1 MAPIPFHQQTSFA
14 NPSNG
19 DTLDATIVKA
29 NDNAIVSTYNSH
41 DADET
46 IHVQSSTVA
55 GREAAGVTGRLWFT
69 SDDLRLAYDT
79 GSIWSALTVDAA
91 HISTGTIATARLA
104 GSYTGITGLG
114 TVTAGTWNATT
125 IGIAYGGTG
134 VTTTPTN
141 GQLLIGNG
149 TGYTVASLTAGSNVT
164 ITPAAGAITIAS
176 TNPGGDVVGPASST
190 ANAVPRFSNTGGK
203 LLVNSGVT
211 VDGSNNVG
219 GVVGLTASGT
229 LSGAA
234 GSFTGNVGTATL
246 TTTGNVGV
254 GTATPMSRFQVT
266 GGSLASASTTSGL
279 IAAGNLSAGRL
290 VTGGSSNVQAI
301 HTFLDDNAYE
311 ISAGSSST
319 FVSGIGITSRSY
331 SGTAQADSV
340 LFFTRSA
347 ERARVAGTGEL
358 LVGTASVTSGGG
370 ILQLSSGITFPATQV
385 ASSNVN
391 TLDDYEEG
399 TFTPTGNGIT
409 FTQALGA
416 YTKVG
421 RAVHFRLDVTYP
433 STANATSSR
442 ISGLVFAPASSTAFA
457 VYSDKGT
464 AVQAL
469 SSGSAVF
476 LYDLSGVEYTNANMS
491 TKSVSISGTYF
502 V

>member
-41 DADET
+41 DADQT
-46 IHVQSSTVA
+46 IHVQSSLA
-55 GREAAGVTGRLWFT
+55 AARPAAGVTGRLWFT
-69 SDDLRLAYDT
+69 SDDRRMTYDT
-79 GSIWSALTVDAA
+79 GAAWVTQIFDAA
-91 HISTGTIATARLA
+91 DLTGTLPSARLT
-104 GSYTGITGLG
+104 GSYTGVTGVG

-125 IGIAYGGTG
+125 IGVAYGGTG
-134 VTTTPTN
+134 LTTTPAN
-141 GQLLIGNG
+141 GELLIGNG

-211 VDGSNNVG
+211 VDASNNVG

-234 GSFTGNVGTATL
+234 GSFTGNVGAATV
-246 TTTGNVGV
+246 TTTGNVGI

-266 GGSLASASTTSGL
+266 GGTLATAATSSGL
-279 IAAGNLSAGRL
+279 LVAGTLSAGRL

-301 HTFLDDNAYE
+301 HTYLDDNAYE

-370 ILQLSSGITFPATQV
+370 ILQVSSGITFPATAV
-385 ASSNVN
+385 ASSNAN
-391 TLDDYEEG
+391 TLDDYREA
-399 TFTPTGNGIT
+399 TFTPTGNGVT
-409 FTQALGA
+409 FTLATGS
-416 YTKVG
+416 YTRIG
-421 RAVHFRLDVTYP
+421 RMVQFRLDVTYP
-433 STANATSSR
+433 STANPTSSR
-442 ISGLVFAPASSTAFA
+442 ISGLPFAPSTGTAFS
-457 VYSDKGT
+457 VWSDKGT
-464 AVQAL
+464 QVQAL

-476 LYDLSGVEYTNANMS
+476 LYDVSGVEYTNANMS
-491 TKSVSISGTYF
+491 TKSVSIAGCYH